1 MSRSQNLLNLYMDMN
16 RFVIVQRQVDVQDFK
31 SNVYEDEREGPD
43 HRCGPKVVR
52 GPMNSCGPKL
62 PSLVIYLP
70 KLSYP
75 VLKNKKNPVFIT
87 NFVF

>member
-1 MSRSQNLLNLYMDMN
+1 MLVTTFIPYTS
-16 RFVIVQRQVDVQDFK
+16 I
-31 SNVYEDEREGPD
+31 YEDERQGPD
-43 HRCGPKVVR
+43 HRCGPIMVR

-70 KLSYP
+70 KSSYP